1 MGHRVTRLTRDVG
14 FAVILATA
22 CGTEHAATDA
32 SEWHPVASVGA
43 LAVYDA
49 LAPASAAPDVA
60 SLYFT
65 VINGGAEADTLLSVS
80 TNRGTAEL
88 HEVVTEEGLSSMRHV
103 HQLLLLPGD
112 TLRLLP
118 GGYHVMITRLD
129 RPLLLSD
136 TLHVT
141 LELARA
147 GELPFDAP
155 VLSYTDVVQQ
165 IEHRTHN
172 HR

>member
-1 MGHRVTRLTRDVG
+1 MAHGLTGLSTRWGWLIV
-14 FAVILATA
+14 LTA
-22 CGTEHAATDA
+22 CSTEHAASDT
-32 SEWHPVASVGA
+32 SEWRPVASGGA

-49 LAPASAAPDVA
+49 LAPASPAPDVA

-65 VINGGAEADTLLSVS
+65 VINGGTEADTFLGVQ

-88 HEVVTEEGLSSMRHV
+88 HKVVTEAGLSSMRPV
-103 HQLLLLPGD
+103 HRLPVPPGD

-136 TLHVT
+136 TLRVT
-141 LELARA
+141 LEFARA
-147 GELPFDAP
+147 GVLPFDAL
-155 VLSYTDVVQQ
+155 VLSYTDVVQRLEQ
-165 IEHRTHN
+165 RIHGHR
-172 HR
+172 